1 MVADDFLV
9 CCCREVGN
17 ALALADVVV
26 FVVCDGAV
34 VGGVADAFEPAVFVI
49 GVAVGYVLVGG
60 GLECPVGVV
69 GEGGFAAVGVLFF
82 GKAPLGVVVMGD
94 QGCFSRW
101 VGGVD
106 LLL

>member
-9 CCCREVGN
+9 CCCWKVGN

-60 GLECPVGVV
+60 GLECSVGVV
-69 GEGGFAAVGVLFF
+69 GEGGFADIGVLLFGSKSGGTLLFIFLVSPGGRCYLFF
-82 GKAPLGVVVMGD
+82 
-94 QGCFSRW
+94 
-101 VGGVD
+101 
-106 LLL
+106 